1 MEAAELNLDLNLWSS
16 CRQCWQW
23 LWLSWT
29 HNSALLIFDFK
40 PRFSRSSTFFVFL
53 KKFSGFRWRQSDWNQ
68 LWGQQSRLKFGQK
81 WWRSV
86 KKKGGE
92 GGKRTK
98 DRCKF
103 ICDKKKQ
110 KCQTSPILLETVFGS
125 FPLWCYFILAI
136 VTQFTI
142 IELYLLTHPATKMWI
157 LSPVFDDLRCYGKL
171 GSRDFAWNFFWK

>member
-1 MEAAELNLDLNLWSS
+1 MLAMAVTELNSQFSLFSS
-16 CRQCWQW
+16 LISSRASREVQ
-23 LWLSWT
+23 LSSSFW
-29 HNSALLIFDFK
+29 
-40 PRFSRSSTFFVFL
+40 RRS
-53 KKFSGFRWRQSDWNQ
+53 QASDVVKVIEINCGATIQ
-68 LWGQQSRLKFGQK
+68 IECGQK

-171 GSRDFAWNFFWK
+171 GSRDFAWIFFWK